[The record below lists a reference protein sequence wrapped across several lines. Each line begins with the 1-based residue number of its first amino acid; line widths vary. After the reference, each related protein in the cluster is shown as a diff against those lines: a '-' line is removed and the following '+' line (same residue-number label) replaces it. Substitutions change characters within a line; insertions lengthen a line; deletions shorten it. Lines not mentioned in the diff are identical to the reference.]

1 MLIHKDVISGIM
13 LIFLCIIGFKS
24 IQKIKFLEP
33 AGSVLYE
40 LGPAFFPNLLLI
52 ILAISGGILIFTGSY
67 SMIKNKE
74 KLDMS
79 IFNWQK
85 LKIYCNIILFILSL
99 LIYQIFM
106 PILGFLLTTFLFL
119 CIIVTWF
126 YFIFTN
132 PKLTKG
138 HLFHLFVKM
147 IIINVSVTIF
157 IYLAFYFIAKV
168 PLPKGIYG
176 G

>member
-74 KLDMS
+74 KLNMS

-85 LKIYCNIILFILSL
+85 LKIYYNIILFILSL

-106 PILGFLLTTFLFL
+106 PILGFLL
-119 CIIVTWF
+119 
-126 YFIFTN
+126 
-132 PKLTKG
+132 
-138 HLFHLFVKM
+138 
-147 IIINVSVTIF
+147 
-157 IYLAFYFIAKV
+157 
-168 PLPKGIYG
+168 
-176 G
+176 